1 MTDAFKIAPFYD
13 KATDS
18 LLVYVRDE
26 PSYGLPINDQ
36 FTVFLSACDDSF
48 VGFEIAGFRT
58 LAATLLQNQIDTQ
71 AKTCD
76 TLDLGEPV

>member
-1 MTDAFKIAPFYD
+1 MTDEFNIVQIYD
-13 KATDS
+13 TVTDS
-18 LLVYVRDE
+18 LIVYTRNE
-26 PSYGLPINDQ
+26 PSYGQPINDH